1 MPSRWRRW
9 GRRAAWAL
17 TVVAVVAIAALV
29 VVVRALDQ
37 PWLKRRIVAMAKQS
51 TGLDVDWT
59 TTHVALFS
67 GLRVE
72 RLTVQTPPALR
83 AVAPEFVRV
92 DGLDV
97 TWTARSLVAG
107 TPRFGALRVERLAL
121 TLVRDAAGRT
131 SLTTIEPHGDG
142 KPPPPEVPLSRTPAD
157 SLDGPPP
164 IGRIDV
170 AAASVTVLAEAPGA
184 PRERLRV
191 DGLALHATL
200 ARAGR
205 GFALAAALGTPEAP
219 LGLTVERTR
228 DGVAAGEA
236 KAKLAARIE
245 ASPSAASARVD
256 LEVLSQTLSPSTP
269 VKEVAHVE
277 ASARFGDGRV
287 RVTVQK
293 TRVGDGAATAD
304 AELELPDGGAP
315 RIVHAEGAIDLPRVL
330 ALVPSSLVPV
340 EAERASLRYRID
352 GQHASVEGE
361 VGRVRVLGGA
371 GIVADGGKLTL
382 TAKPEGGAT
391 VIHAVLPLAALT
403 LPGVAAGR
411 LHATVDAK
419 IAADGAIGG
428 EATVRFGDVRY
439 GGGAGRGGGARGGKG
454 TRVQARDGELDVR
467 AEALRIDQ
475 SLPLASRGTISL
487 SLRAAGVDAVNGAT
501 HAVADGVAVNAA
513 AKLTGAPPY
522 ALSVDAPIVRLRLSS
537 GGRALVDAPLHLG
550 AQLADVRIDLP
561 HPRRSGGVATAD
573 LTLGALHA
581 TLDATKWADAVDY
594 KLRVDAPSLAVV
606 APFAGAAAGRAPW
619 DKMSATLASAGRV
632 DHLAAPSLREHTTLA
647 LAHGTWKGPSGA
659 IATDRL
665 ELDATSNGNVAKH
678 DLTLA
683 LRTHALTVDGALQ
696 GDVALDG
703 KASFDVRA
711 PAAHVVV
718 ATSGAAGPKLALDAA
733 LGFDRARRAVSW
745 DADVSI
751 SRLASLAPLT
761 HGGVSGFDFESLAV
775 TLKGAGSFAGLVH
788 DIDPKGQ
795 VHFAPDPLRT
805 LAADGTFDLA
815 VDNLDWSQG
824 NREIGAPHARWH
836 AVLASNGDRRLIHGT
851 LTVDA
856 LELDFG
862 DHEIVLRDVVDDI
875 DGTVDG
881 DLRAGV
887 AALDHRLAIKKID
900 QDLLHPYRMGDVSL
914 VIRANRD
921 RDGVVHIAEISL
933 GNRVGGTTMSLRG
946 GLDAGRE
953 RRSLSLRGTLT
964 QDLSRFWAVPGQL
977 QGRGTASV
985 QLRLDSGNLRTYH
998 TLAAVRISGATVE
1011 LPRAGVKIESMDG
1024 EIPLTADLVADAD
1037 GMHLLGSTSI
1047 NAYSELRFADQ
1058 HPLLSRP
1065 SFFSIKRLTTPLI
1078 SVAPLAGN
1086 LRVDNN
1092 IVALNQLELGVRGGR
1107 VTGQCI
1113 VDWRGGADAVVET
1126 RVRASD
1132 VKSSHGEPF
1141 DGNAALVVSTHDRSV
1156 DGRAEILRI
1165 GRRHLL
1171 DLLDL
1176 HDPHHADAAVNRVRR
1191 ALGLGYPDHVRL
1203 TFNHGFADAKIAFG
1217 GLARLVSVD
1226 ELRGIPMGPVIDK
1239 VMAPLAR
1246 KPEEEEEP

>member
-1 MPSRWRRW
+1 M
-9 GRRAAWAL
+9 
-17 TVVAVVAIAALV
+17 AIAALTMI
-29 VVVRALDQ
+29 VRGLDQ
-37 PWLKRRIVAMAKQS
+37 PWLKRRLVAMAKTR

-59 TTHVALFS
+59 TTHVAVFS
-67 GLRVE
+67 GLRVGQLIV
-72 RLTVQTPPALR
+72 RTPPALR

-97 TWTARSLVAG
+97 AWTARSLIAG
-107 TPRFGALRVERLAL
+107 TPRFGVLRVERLAL

-131 SLTTIEPHGDG
+131 SLTTIEAHGDG
-142 KPPPPEVPLSRTPAD
+142 KPEPELPLSRTPAD

-164 IGRIDV
+164 VGRIEV
-170 AAASVTVLAEAPGA
+170 ERATVTVLAEPAGG

-200 ARAGR
+200 APAGR
-205 GFALAAALGTPEAP
+205 GFALSAVLGTKEAP
-219 LGLTVERTR
+219 LVLAVERTR

-236 KAKLAARIE
+236 RAKLAAQLT
-245 ASPSAASARVD
+245 ASPAEADARVD

-277 ASARFGDGRV
+277 ADARFGDGRV
-287 RVTVQK
+287 RVRVHK
-293 TRVGDGAATAD
+293 TRVGDGAATTDAD
-304 AELELPDGGAP
+304 VELPDGGAP

-340 EAERASLRYRID
+340 EAERARLVYRIE

-361 VGRVRVLGGA
+361 VGRVRVLGA

-382 TAKPEGGAT
+382 TAKPDGTAT
-391 VIHAVLPLAALT
+391 LVHAVVPLSSLT
-403 LPGVAAGR
+403 LPGVAAEK
-411 LHATVDAK
+411 LHATIDAK
-419 IAADGAIGG
+419 VAADGVIHGDAV
-428 EATVRFGDVRY
+428 VRYGDVRSSA
-439 GGGAGRGGGARGGKG
+439 GGGRGAL
-454 TRVQARDGELDVR
+454 RVEARDGELGVK
-467 AEALRIDQ
+467 AEALRINQ
-475 SLPLASRGTISL
+475 TLPLASRGTITVSV
-487 SLRAAGVDAVNGAT
+487 RATNIDAANAST
-501 HAVADGVAVNAA
+501 HAVADGVALNAS
-513 AKLTGAPPY
+513 AKLNGEPPY
-522 ALSVDAPIVRLRLSS
+522 ALAIDAPIARVRLSS
-537 GGRALVDAPLHLG
+537 TGRPLVDAPLHVG
-550 AQLADVRIDLP
+550 AQLADVRPDLTR
-561 HPRRSGGVATAD
+561 PRRTGAVATAD

-581 TLDATKWADAVDY
+581 TLEATKWADAVDY
-594 KLRVDAPSLAVV
+594 KLRVDTPSLAVV
-606 APFAGAAAGRAPW
+606 APFVAQAAGKAPW
-619 DKMSATLASAGRV
+619 DKMSAKLASDGRV
-632 DHLAAPSLREHTTLA
+632 ERFAAPSLREHTTLA
-647 LAHGTWKGPSGA
+647 LAHAAWKGPKGSLA
-659 IATDRL
+659 ADRL
-665 ELDATSNGNVAKH
+665 ELDATSNGNVNKH
-678 DLTLA
+678 DLGLT
-683 LRTHALTVDGALQ
+683 LRTHAFSVDGAPQ

-711 PAAHVVV
+711 PSAHVVA
-718 ATSGAAGPKLALDAA
+718 ATTGVSGPKLTLDAA
-733 LGFDRARRAVSW
+733 LGFDRARRAVTW
-745 DADVSI
+745 VADVAV
-751 SRLASLAPLT
+751 SRLGSLAPLT
-761 HGGVSGFDFESLAV
+761 HGGVSGFDFDNLAV
-775 TLKGAGSFAGLVH
+775 ALKGAGSFAGLVH
-788 DIDPKGQ
+788 DIDARGR
-795 VHFAPDPLRT
+795 VRWAPDPLRT

-815 VDNLDWSQG
+815 VDGLDWSRG
-824 NREIGAPHARWH
+824 DREVGAPHARWH

-862 DHEIVLRDVVDDI
+862 DHEIVLRDVRDDI

-881 DLRAGV
+881 DLRAGI
-887 AALDHRLAIKKID
+887 ASLDHRLAITKID
-900 QDLLHPYRMGDVSL
+900 QDFLHPYRLGDVSL
-914 VIRANRD
+914 VVRANRD
-921 RDGVVHIAEISL
+921 SDGVVHIAEVTL
-933 GNRVGGTTMSLRG
+933 GNRVGGTTMTLRG

-953 RRSLSLRGTLT
+953 RRSLSLRGQVT
-964 QDLSRFWAVPGQL
+964 QDLSRLWAVPGQMR
-977 QGRGTASV
+977 GRGTASV
-985 QLRLDSGNLRTYH
+985 QLRLDSGNLRTFH
-998 TLAAVRISGATVE
+998 TLAAVRVTGATIE
-1011 LPRAGVKIESMDG
+1011 LPRAGVTIESMDG
-1024 EIPLTADLVADAD
+1024 ELPLTADLVADAD
-1037 GMHLLGSTSI
+1037 GMHLLRSTSI

-1078 SVAPLAGN
+1078 SIAPLAGN

-1113 VDWRGGADAVVET
+1113 LDWLGGADVVVQT

-1203 TFNHGFADAKIAFG
+1203 TFNHGFADAKIEFG
-1217 GLARLVSVD
+1217 GLARLVRVD

-1239 VMAPLAR
+1239 IMAPLER
-1246 KPEEEEEP
+1246 KPKEEEEEP